1 MKKLFSKYNYIC
13 HTCLTLI
20 ILLLIFCHR
29 SDAYKDY
36 YNVMVLHSYDPEYVY
51 TRIFNSFLKEKFS
64 EYEKP
69 VNIYFEYLDAK
80 RFDYN
85 QYYQQFNEYIITKY
99 KNRKIDFILCFD
111 DDALQYLLAERENLG
126 NISFIPVIFGSI
138 ADRALIYFSSLES
151 NMTGVFEDVDV
162 AANVEMMFQILPAKN
177 IFVISDRTTL
187 GMDLYEK
194 ARLVFKNMEDI
205 SVEYLIGVPWE
216 EITKKLQNAPDKS
229 ALFLLSYLRDDNDN
243 VYSLERVN
251 ELLNDISLPVF
262 TLLTPL
268 VNLGGALASYAPTPE
283 AQIEAMIE
291 ILDSILAGNDI
302 RYIPITI
309 NLPKNLIVNYPML
322 KRFEIH
328 KSSLPQNHIL
338 INIPETFYMKYK
350 RVLLPAVCILS
361 GLSVIVFLL
370 LINIKKRKNAEISL
384 NREITF
390 LKQLMETIPDA
401 ICYIDNEGYIK
412 LYNKAFENYLSSDI
426 GQIRGCKLFDCIS
439 DISLRGDLELEGSH
453 LTSDGEFKASQHL
466 FKDRNGR
473 IHYLKINKKQVTNG
487 DGTLGYLIVMTD
499 ITQLVQMQ
507 ESLRGQKR
515 RLELTLARSKVA
527 YYERN
532 IKTGELQ
539 LNPLAYEILG
549 YDKEE
554 IKSISQFKAL
564 VHPDDRQSYESAI
577 KQALEQDRGI
587 YNNKFRIRKKNGT
600 YMWVETTAVV
610 TEHDLEGRPLFLAGI
625 FWDITEDK
633 IREMKTKQLIEGLYT
648 SSTVD
653 ALTGALNRKGL
664 QDKLSDLITKCRDYG
679 KDISIFL
686 FDIDGFKLI
695 NDTYG
700 HLVGDLV
707 LKELSETV
715 RKTIREDDVFVR
727 WGGDEFLLISMISL
741 NQALH
746 IAHRLRKNVESR
758 LFSGI
763 HVTISIGIS
772 QYLPDEP
779 FERAIERADKALYNS
794 KSRGKNSVSVERR

>member
-1 MKKLFSKYNYIC
+1 
-13 HTCLTLI
+13 
-20 ILLLIFCHR
+20 LLSIFCHH

-36 YNVMVLHSYDPEYVY
+36 YNVLVLHSYDPEYIY
-51 TRIFNSFLKEKFS
+51 TKIFNTFLKEKFG
-64 EYEKP
+64 EFEKP

-99 KNRKIDFILCFD
+99 KRRKIDVVLCFD
-111 DDALQYLLAERENLG
+111 DDALQYLLAERKNLG
-126 NISFIPVIFGSI
+126 SISSIPVVFGSI
-138 ADRALIYFSSLES
+138 ADRALVYFSALES
-151 NMTGVFEDVDV
+151 NMTGVFEDLDV
-162 AANVEMMFQILPAKN
+162 AANVEMMFQILPVKN

-194 ARLVFKNMEDI
+194 ARLVFKNIEDI

-216 EITKKLQNAPDKS
+216 EITKRLQNAPDKS
-229 ALFLLSYLRDDNDN
+229 AIFLLSYLRDDNDN

-283 AQIEAMIE
+283 TQIEAMIE
-291 ILDSILAGNDI
+291 ILDSMLAGNDI
-302 RYIPITI
+302 RYIPITMD
-309 NLPKNLIVNYPML
+309 LPKKIIVNYPML
-322 KRFEIH
+322 KRYEI
-328 KSSLPQNHIL
+328 SRFSLPPNHIL

-350 RVLLPAVCILS
+350 KVLFPAICILS
-361 GLSVIVFLL
+361 ILSVIMFLL

-384 NREITF
+384 NREVTF
-390 LKQLMETIPDA
+390 LKQLMESIPDA
-401 ICYIDNEGYIK
+401 ICYIDKEGYIK
-412 LYNKAFENYLSSDI
+412 LCNKAFENYLSSDG

-439 DISLRGDLELEGSH
+439 DISLKGDLELEGFN
-453 LTSDGEFKASQHL
+453 LTSDDEFEASQHL
-466 FKDRNGR
+466 FKDRNGE
-473 IHYLKINKKQVTNG
+473 IHYLNINKKQVING
-487 DGTLGYLIVMTD
+487 DGTLGFLIVMTD

-515 RLELTLARSKVA
+515 RLELTLARSQVA

-539 LNPLAYEILG
+539 LNPIAYAILG

-554 IKSISQFKAL
+554 IKSISQFKEL
-564 VHPDDRQSYESAI
+564 VHPDDRQSYESDI
-577 KQALEQDRGI
+577 KQVLEQDRGI
-587 YNNKFRIRKKNGT
+587 YNNRFRIRKKNGT

-610 TEHDLEGRPLFLAGI
+610 TERDLEGRPLFLAGI
-625 FWDITEDK
+625 FWDITDDK
-633 IREMKTKQLIEGLYT
+633 IQEMKTKRLIEGLYT

-679 KDISIFL
+679 KDISIIL

-700 HLVGDLV
+700 HMVGDLV

-715 RKTIREDDVFVR
+715 RETIRKDDVFVR
-727 WGGDEFLLISMISL
+727 WGGDEFLLVSMISL

-794 KSRGKNSVSVERR
+794 KSRGKNTVSVERR